1 MYSNILKVFL
11 LSILPIFNIIGESEK
26 KKVLVGKID
35 NNIDPRTNRYSKLLL
50 EEASENDYDIVVI
63 EMDTYGGAVNDADDI
78 RTRILD
84 FEIPIYVWINKD
96 AASAGALISIACDS
110 IYMSSGASIGAAT
123 VVTGDGTQAP
133 DKYQS
138 YMRSIMRSTAEAKGR
153 DPKIAEAM
161 VDEDIEVDSI
171 SMEGKVI
178 TFSTKEAIK
187 YGFCDAEL
195 NSVVEIMERQGIED
209 YEITKLELGSTEDI
223 ISFFLNP
230 VVSSIL
236 ILLILGGLYFEL
248 QTPGIGFPIIASIT
262 ALILYLVPYY
272 LNGVAEN
279 WEIIMFFVGVI
290 LIMLEVFVI
299 PGFGIFGI
307 TGLFTSIG
315 SLILIMLNN
324 DMFDF
329 TFVLSKDLVSSSLS
343 VLISVFSFLLIL
355 LFGGIKLTDTKAFKN
370 IALAETQD
378 ISKGYISNKYSDD
391 IVGKKGKFLKENIGV
406 TISFYNENPLLVEL
420 PNQIECKI
428 ESTDAALKGQT
439 VSSSYKPAVL
449 ENGLKI
455 QVPPFVESEDIII
468 VDTRTIEYIKKI

>member
-1 MYSNILKVFL
+1 MYSNILKVFVL
-11 LSILPIFNIIGESEK
+11 FILPLFNIVADNDEK
-26 KKVLVGKID
+26 KILLGKID
-35 NNIDPRTNRYSKLLL
+35 DNIDPRTNRYSKLLL
-50 EEASENDYDIVVI
+50 DEASKDEYDIVVI

-84 FEIPIYVWINKD
+84 FEKPIYVWINKD

-123 VVTGDGTQAP
+123 VVTGDGAQAP

-161 VDEDIEVDSI
+161 VDEDISVDSI

-178 TFSTKEAIK
+178 TFSTKEAMK
-187 YGFCDAEL
+187 FGFCDAEL
-195 NSVVEIMERQGIED
+195 NSVEEILERQGIEKFD
-209 YEITKLELGSTEDI
+209 IVPFELGSAEGI

-230 VVSSIL
+230 IVSSIL

-279 WEIIMFFVGVI
+279 WEIILFFVGVI
-290 LIMLEVFVI
+290 LIVIEVFII
-299 PGFGIFGI
+299 PGFGVFGVL
-307 TGLFTSIG
+307 GLFTSIG

-324 DMFDF
+324 DLFDF

-343 VLISVFSFLLIL
+343 VLISVLSFLLLII
-355 LFGGIKLTDTKAFKN
+355 FGGVKITDTKAFKR
-370 IALAETQD
+370 IALEETQD
-378 ISKGYISNKYSDD
+378 TSKGFISQKYSNDL
-391 IVGKKGKFLKENIGV
+391 VGKKGK
-406 TISFYNENPLLVEL
+406 SFSVLRPSGKIILSDKVYDASTSGEF
-420 PNQIECKI
+420 IEKN
-428 ESTDAALKGQT
+428 K
-439 VSSSYKPAVL
+439 
-449 ENGLKI
+449 N
-455 QVPPFVESEDIII
+455 II
-468 VDTRTIEYIKKI
+468 VINNEGSSLKVKEV

>member
-1 MYSNILKVFL
+1 MCSNIFKVLVLSL
-11 LSILPIFNIIGESEK
+11 LPLFNILGNNEEK
-26 KKVLVGKID
+26 KKILVGKID

-50 EEASENDYDIVVI
+50 EEALEKDYDIVVI

-123 VVTGDGTQAP
+123 VVTGDGAQAP

-161 VDEDIEVDSI
+161 VDEDIKVDSV

-178 TFSTKEAIK
+178 TFSTKEALK

-195 NSVVEIMERQGIED
+195 NSIDEIMDRQGIEN
-209 YEITKLELGSTEDI
+209 YEISSFELGSAEGI

-230 VVSSIL
+230 IVSSIL

-279 WEIIMFFVGVI
+279 WEIIMFFIGI
-290 LIMLEVFVI
+290 IFIALEVFVI

-307 TGLFTSIG
+307 AGLFTSIT

-324 DMFDF
+324 DLFDF

-343 VLISVFSFLLIL
+343 VLISVLSFLLIV
-355 LFGGIKLTDTKAFKN
+355 LFGGLKLTDSNAFKN
-370 IALAETQD
+370 IALAQTQEV
-378 ISKGYISNKYSDD
+378 SKGYISNRYSNN
-391 IVGKKGKFLKENIGV
+391 IVGKKGK
-406 TISFYNENPLLVEL
+406 SFTVLRPSGKIKIDS
-420 PNQIECKI
+420 QIFDASTEGDFI
-428 ESTDAALKGQT
+428 EKN
-439 VSSSYKPAVL
+439 K
-449 ENGLKI
+449 N
-455 QVPPFVESEDIII
+455 II
-468 VDTRTIEYIKKI
+468 VVSVEGSSLKVKKA

>member
-1 MYSNILKVFL
+1 MNSNIFKVF
-11 LSILPIFNIIGESEK
+11 ILFIFPLFNINAENEEK
-26 KKVLVGKID
+26 KILLGKID
-35 NNIDPRTNRYSKLLL
+35 DNIDPRTNRYSKLLL
-50 EEASENDYDIVVI
+50 EEASKSEYDIVVI

-84 FEIPIYVWINKD
+84 FNKPIYVWINKD

-161 VDEDIEVDSI
+161 VDEDISVDSV

-195 NSVVEIMERQGIED
+195 NSVDEILVRQGIENYD
-209 YEITKLELGSTEDI
+209 IVEFELGSAEGI

-230 VVSSIL
+230 IVSSVL

-248 QTPGIGFPIIASIT
+248 QTPGIGFPIMASLT

-279 WEIIMFFVGVI
+279 WEIVLFFVGIV
-290 LIMLEVFVI
+290 LIAIEVFII
-299 PGFGIFGI
+299 PGFGVFGVF
-307 TGLFTSIG
+307 GLFTSIG
-315 SLILIMLNN
+315 SLVLIMLNN
-324 DMFDF
+324 DFFDF

-343 VLISVFSFLLIL
+343 VLISVFSFLLLVI
-355 LFGGIKLTDTKAFKN
+355 FGGVKITDTKAFKK
-370 IALAETQD
+370 IALEETQESSKGF
-378 ISKGYISNKYSDD
+378 ISKKYSDEL
-391 IVGKKGKFLKENIGV
+391 IGMKGKSFSVLRPSGKILINEKIYDASTNGEFIEKNKKVEVISNEGSSLKV
-406 TISFYNENPLLVEL
+406 
-420 PNQIECKI
+420 
-428 ESTDAALKGQT
+428 
-439 VSSSYKPAVL
+439 
-449 ENGLKI
+449 
-455 QVPPFVESEDIII
+455 
-468 VDTRTIEYIKKI
+468 KKS

>member
-1 MYSNILKVFL
+1 MKSNILKVL
-11 LSILPIFNIIGESEK
+11 LFSLLPLFFITANDKEA
-26 KKVLVGKID
+26 KVLVGEIKS
-35 NNIDPRTNRYSKLLL
+35 NIDPRTNRYSKLLL
-50 EEASENDYDIVVI
+50 DEASEKDFDIIII

-84 FEIPIYVWINKD
+84 FEKPIYVWINKD
-96 AASAGALISIACDS
+96 AASAGALISIASDS

-171 SMEGKVI
+171 STEGKVI
-178 TFSTKEAIK
+178 TFSTQEAIK
-187 YGFCDAEL
+187 FGFCDAEL
-195 NSVVEIMERQGIED
+195 NSIEEILERQGVKA
-209 YEITKLELGSTEDI
+209 YSITKYELGSTEDI

-230 VVSSIL
+230 VVSSVL
-236 ILLILGGLYFEL
+236 ILLILGGLYFEM

-262 ALILYLVPYY
+262 ALVLYLVPYY

-279 WEIIMFFVGVI
+279 WEIILFFIGI
-290 LIMLEVFVI
+290 IFIALEVFVI

-307 TGLFTSIG
+307 IGLFTSLS

-329 TFVLSKDLVSSSLS
+329 TFVLSRDLIASSLS
-343 VLISVFSFLLIL
+343 VFISVFSFGLLV
-355 LFGGIKLTDTKAFKN
+355 LFGGIKLTDSEAFKK
-370 IALAETQD
+370 IALGETQE
-378 ISKGYISNKYSDD
+378 ISKGYISKKYSD
-391 IVGKKGKFLKENIGV
+391 KLLNMKGK
-406 TISFYNENPLLVEL
+406 SFTVLRPSGKVIIDEKIYDASTSGEY
-420 PNQIECKI
+420 IEKN
-428 ESTDAALKGQT
+428 K
-439 VSSSYKPAVL
+439 
-449 ENGLKI
+449 N
-455 QVPPFVESEDIII
+455 II
-468 VDTRTIEYIKKI
+468 VTNNEGSSLKVKKA